1 MLLWMKPLQMSGDEE
16 IGRPYS
22 NQNKPQACYTT
33 KEYLVPEIIQKTGCF
48 GSIKMYEEAE
58 WTDQRFQSHCLT
70 KHVPSNY
77 SKGHFAPLWTLL
89 FTLSSCLK
97 CWRKNQLKY
106 NLVLPQIPV
115 MSEKRLSRSV
125 ESVNGYWSLHFQR
138 CRQRGLEEPKRMFL
152 CWKDGEE
159 ISECM

>member
-70 KHVPSNY
+70 PTTPKDI
-77 SKGHFAPLWTLL
+77 LL
-89 FTLSSCLK
+89 LSEFFSSLFPPVWK

-106 NLVLPQIPV
+106 NLVLPHIPV
-115 MSEKRLSRSV
+115 MSEKRLSGSV

-138 CRQRGLEEPKRMFL
+138 CRPRGLEEPKRMFL

-159 ISECM
+159 ISECL